1 MWFLNAKFWHKTNTK
16 KWRHDTI
23 CQIIHRQLC
32 KDNGL
37 DHSERWYEH
46 RPDAVTENES
56 VKLLWDMQ
64 IQTDKVLEHSR
75 PDIVLMDKAKRSVKI
90 IDIACSFDT
99 RVVEKEQAGEDSK
112 ISRPEMGAQKN
123 LELP

>member
-1 MWFLNAKFWHKTNTK
+1 MVSECKVLAQNQHK

-23 CQIIHRQLC
+23 CQIIHWHLC
-32 KDNGL
+32 KDNSL
-37 DHSERWYEH
+37 DDSERWYEH

-56 VKLLWDMQ
+56 VQLLWDMQ

-99 RVVEKEQAGEDSK
+99 RVVEKEQEKVAKYQDLK
-112 ISRPEMGAQKN
+112 W
-123 LELP
+123 ELNRIWNCLL